1 MGLVRGGAGASIIT
15 TSLPKPLSS
24 PHSVP
29 VASTLIEILE
39 PREKVTVPS
48 DYGAFKDVFNK
59 QETIQLL
66 HHWPWDCAM
75 DLLPGAKLP
84 KGRVYPL
91 SIPFITSSG
100 PYEYLVMPYG
110 LAKSV
115 FRGFMNEVFQEF
127 LHRFVIVYIDDL
139 LIYSRNLDD
148 HRQHVTQV
156 LQ

>member
-1 MGLVRGGAGASIIT
+1 MGLVRGGAGASIVT
-15 TSLPKPLSS
+15 TSLSKPLSS

-29 VASTLIEILE
+29 VASTLIKILE
-39 PREKVTVPS
+39 PRETVTVPS
-48 DYGAFKDVFNK
+48 DYGAFKDVINK
-59 QETIQLL
+59 QKAIPLL
-66 HHWPWDCAM
+66 PHRPWDCAM

-115 FRGFMNEVFQEF
+115 FRCLPE
-127 LHRFVIVYIDDL
+127 LHE
-139 LIYSRNLDD
+139 
-148 HRQHVTQV
+148 
-156 LQ
+156 